1 MKFDKKNAS
10 YTYNRNKSSLNIKL
24 LLDYSKYG
32 SVVCHFYVKVKKE
45 INVELVRANVENT
58 VIPYEEHQ
66 ELLQEIKNDEELIA
80 AVKDFSVHT
89 IAFEEIEIIGITDEP
104 REAKTEQKL
113 TLEYVS
119 VLEAKSYSVE
129 ETKRTGPKLSNVE
142 VENVIKHYFLTSV
155 KFNEIK
161 YEYKITVRYSSSKG
175 YTFQVYRK
183 QNRNKP
189 YMELD
194 DDLKM
199 FIVRRIQR
207 KIKYSH
213 TSLDHVI

>member
-1 MKFDKKNAS
+1 M
-10 YTYNRNKSSLNIKL
+10 
-24 LLDYSKYG
+24 
-32 SVVCHFYVKVKKE
+32 CHFYAKVKKE
-45 INVELVRANVENT
+45 INVELVRANVENM

-80 AVKDFSVHT
+80 AIKDFSAHT
-89 IAFEEIEIIGITDEP
+89 IAFEEIEIVGIPDEP
-104 REAKTEQKL
+104 KEQKNQQKL
-113 TLEYVS
+113 TLEYVN
-119 VLEAKSYSVE
+119 VLEAKSSSVE

-155 KFNEIK
+155 KYNEIE

-213 TSLDHVI
+213 TSLDRVI

>member
-1 MKFDKKNAS
+1 MNFDRKTAS
-10 YTYNRNKSSLNIKL
+10 YTFNRKKTSLNIKL
-24 LLDYSKYG
+24 LLDHSKYN
-32 SVVCHFYVKVKKE
+32 SVLCHFFVKANE
-45 INVELVRANVENT
+45 QFCVELVRTNVVNT

-80 AVKDFSVHT
+80 AVKDFSRHT
-89 IAFEEIEIIGITDEP
+89 IAFEEIEIVGIPDEP
-104 REAKTEQKL
+104 IETKNKQKL
-113 TLEYVS
+113 TLEYVN

-155 KFNEIK
+155 KFNEIE
-161 YEYKITVRYSSSKG
+161 YEYKITVRYNSSTG

-183 QNRNKP
+183 QNRKKP
-189 YMELD
+189 YMILD
-194 DDLKM
+194 DELKM

-207 KIKYSH
+207 QIKYSH
-213 TSLDHVI
+213 TSLDYVI